1 MPSDS
6 TMIMSDGS
14 YLMNEMACY
23 LRADILKI
31 ILPDMPVV
39 ESNYQAQYSQYQLPL
54 GELNLVELVIYLP
67 NDMLPADIEA
77 LGRTAFNA
85 VNIWRKTHIS
95 RSIDSQLRSIDVLV
109 LDIQR
114 QIDIDIDI
122 DIDININIDIEND
135 VHNKSCK
142 KNPVQHLAYSFADSD
157 LVEGS
162 LVDTSV
168 SIQPLQ
174 AFGWHDWHIHLNK
187 LQIPCELWRFL
198 YYRLGHSQQGN
209 KDHITNSEND
219 IITGFLNVADF
230 FAPAITIDNALIKYG
245 LQNEPNSALIAMSLA
260 QKTNSPTKQMYQ
272 QHMAQAA
279 ALWSQLSMQM
289 LETVYKNPTT
299 FEQKESSEKSSEADF
314 SHWQQQIFDESLFS
328 RHELIRTLYK
338 HPKQAQQLQQQ
349 GYVVH
354 QHSYECLGRHYVLIF
369 YGQDAEGKH
378 GKSAIRP
385 NLAKIALDVA
395 TRLPM
400 AELHHVI
407 VLGIDFIIEAEDAFM
422 DIDLWIQPVNPMTQ
436 LERQLTKKVQQLQQ
450 SNQSNASEITED
462 NKKKTDSNHLS

>member
-1 MPSDS
+1 MTVPSDS
-6 TMIMSDGS
+6 TMVMSDGS

-67 NDMLPADIEA
+67 TDMLPADIEA

-122 DIDININIDIEND
+122 DIDTD

-142 KNPVQHLAYSFADSD
+142 KNPVQRLAHSFTDSN

-162 LVDTSV
+162 LVDTSA

-198 YYRLGHSQQGN
+198 YYRLGHSQQDN

-289 LETVYKNPTT
+289 LETVYKNPAA
-299 FEQKESSEKSSEADF
+299 FKQKESSEKSSKADF
-314 SHWQQQIFDESLFS
+314 SHWQQQILDESLFS
-328 RHELIRTLYK
+328 RHELVRTLYK

-400 AELHHVI
+400 AELHHVV

-436 LERQLTKKVQQLQQ
+436 RERQLTKKVQQLQQ

-462 NKKKTDSNHLS
+462 NKKKAHSNHLS

>member
-6 TMIMSDGS
+6 TMVMSDRI
-14 YLMNEMACY
+14 YLMHEMACY

-67 NDMLPADIEA
+67 TDMLPADIEA

-85 VNIWRKTHIS
+85 VNIWRKTYIS
-95 RSIDSQLRSIDVLV
+95 RSIDSQLRNIDVLV

-114 QIDIDIDI
+114 QIDIDIDT
-122 DIDININIDIEND
+122 DTEHD

-142 KNPVQHLAYSFADSD
+142 KNPVQPLAHSFTDSD
-157 LVEGS
+157 LVQGS
-162 LVDTSV
+162 IVDISA

-187 LQIPCELWRFL
+187 LKIPCELWRFL
-198 YYRLGHSQQGN
+198 HYRLGHSQQDN

-289 LETVYKNPTT
+289 LETVYKNPAA
-299 FEQKESSEKSSEADF
+299 FKQKESSEKSSKADF
-314 SHWQQQIFDESLFS
+314 SHWQQQILDESLFS
-328 RHELIRTLYK
+328 RHELVRTLYK

-395 TRLPM
+395 IRLPM

-436 LERQLTKKVQQLQQ
+436 RERQLTKKVQQLQQ
-450 SNQSNASEITED
+450 NNQSNASEITED
-462 NKKKTDSNHLS
+462 NKKKADSNHLS

>member
-6 TMIMSDGS
+6 TMVMSDRI
-14 YLMNEMACY
+14 YLMHEMACY

-67 NDMLPADIEA
+67 TDMLPADIEA

-85 VNIWRKTHIS
+85 VNIWRKTYIS
-95 RSIDSQLRSIDVLV
+95 RSIDSQLRNIDVLV

-114 QIDIDIDI
+114 QIDIDIDT
-122 DIDININIDIEND
+122 DTEHD

-142 KNPVQHLAYSFADSD
+142 KNPVQPLAHSFTDSD
-157 LVEGS
+157 LVQGS
-162 LVDTSV
+162 IVDISA

-174 AFGWHDWHIHLNK
+174 AFGWHDWHLYLHK

-198 YYRLGHSQQGN
+198 HYRLGHSQQDN

-289 LETVYKNPTT
+289 LETVYKNPA
-299 FEQKESSEKSSEADF
+299 ELKQKESSEKSSKADF
-314 SHWQQQIFDESLFS
+314 SHWQQQILDESLFS

-378 GKSAIRP
+378 GKLAIRP

-400 AELHHVI
+400 AELHHVV

-436 LERQLTKKVQQLQQ
+436 RERQLTKKVQQLQQ

-462 NKKKTDSNHLS
+462 NKKKAHSNHLS

>member
-6 TMIMSDGS
+6 TMVMSDGS
-14 YLMNEMACY
+14 YLMHEMACY

-31 ILPDMPVV
+31 ILPDMPVI

-54 GELNLVELVIYLP
+54 GDLNLVELVIYLP

-95 RSIDSQLRSIDVLV
+95 RSMDSQLRSIDVLV

-114 QIDIDIDI
+114 QIDIDI
-122 DIDININIDIEND
+122 EHD

-142 KNPVQHLAYSFADSD
+142 KNPVQRLAYSFTDSN
-157 LVEGS
+157 LVQGS
-162 LVDTSV
+162 LVDTSA

-198 YYRLGHSQQGN
+198 YYRLGQSQQGN
-209 KDHITNSEND
+209 KDHITTSKND

-245 LQNEPNSALIAMSLA
+245 LQNEPNSALIEIAMSLA

-289 LETVYKNPTT
+289 LETVYKNPAT
-299 FEQKESSEKSSEADF
+299 FEQKESSEKSIEADF
-314 SHWQQQIFDESLFS
+314 SHWQQQILDESLFS

-378 GKSAIRP
+378 GKLAIRP

-400 AELHHVI
+400 AELHHVV

-436 LERQLTKKVQQLQQ
+436 RERQLTKKVQQLQQ

>member
-1 MPSDS
+1 MTVPSDS
-6 TMIMSDGS
+6 TMVMSDRI
-14 YLMNEMACY
+14 YLMHEMAYY

-67 NDMLPADIEA
+67 TDMLPADIEA

-95 RSIDSQLRSIDVLV
+95 RSMDSQLRSIDVLV

-114 QIDIDIDI
+114 QNDID
-122 DIDININIDIEND
+122 NEHD

-142 KNPVQHLAYSFADSD
+142 KNPVQRLAHSFTDSD

-162 LVDTSV
+162 PVDTSA

-289 LETVYKNPTT
+289 LETVYKNPAA
-299 FEQKESSEKSSEADF
+299 F
-314 SHWQQQIFDESLFS
+314 
-328 RHELIRTLYK
+328 
-338 HPKQAQQLQQQ
+338 KQ
-349 GYVVH
+349 
-354 QHSYECLGRHYVLIF
+354 
-369 YGQDAEGKH
+369 
-378 GKSAIRP
+378 
-385 NLAKIALDVA
+385 
-395 TRLPM
+395 
-400 AELHHVI
+400 
-407 VLGIDFIIEAEDAFM
+407 
-422 DIDLWIQPVNPMTQ
+422 
-436 LERQLTKKVQQLQQ
+436 
-450 SNQSNASEITED
+450 
-462 NKKKTDSNHLS
+462 